1 MPSPSPNPLARRR
14 AAYANLLRST
24 LLENEYVPVTPYA
37 KQARFLLDPRSEGFY
52 GGAAG
57 GGKSEAIL
65 MGAAQYV
72 SIPGYAALILRRT
85 YQDLAMEGAIMDRSH
100 EWWDGSPAKW
110 SEIDKRWTFPSGA
123 TITFGYLQHERQ
135 KFRYKSAE
143 FQYVGWDEL
152 TDFTETMYE
161 YLFSRLRKKAGNP
174 VPLRVRSASNPDGT
188 HSDWVRERFVP
199 TDPNDIDETTGRPRR
214 LPLPP
219 GRFFVPANLDDNPHL
234 DQDEYAKQLAR
245 LDPVTYEMLRFGN
258 WDVRR
263 TGGMIDRDA
272 FGLVDRRPTT
282 TNFVRAWDLA
292 GTDSETADFTVGT
305 LWAEHGGR
313 FTICDVQRFRAD
325 PGGVE
330 TRMREVAEHDGH
342 NVRIGIPQDPGQ
354 AGKSQVQHLA
364 RNVLQG
370 FAVEA
375 SPESGSKEV
384 RARPWLAA
392 ARLGLVDV
400 VRAPWNAAFFSEVEA
415 FPDGANDDIVDAC
428 SRSHAMLSKP
438 TPRAGR
444 L

>member
-1 MPSPSPNPLARRR
+1 MPSRSPDPAARRR
-14 AAYANLLRST
+14 AAYERLLAT
-24 LLENEYVPVTPYA
+24 TILENEYIPVTPYP
-37 KQARFLLDPRSEGFY
+37 KQARFLLDPRHEGFY

-72 SIPGYAALILRRT
+72 SIPNYAALILRRT

-100 EWWDGSPAKW
+100 EWWDGTSARW

-143 FQYVGWDEL
+143 FQFVGWDEL

-174 VPLRVRSASNPDGT
+174 VPLRVRSASNPDGV
-188 HSDWVRERFVP
+188 HAEWVRERFVP
-199 TDPNDIDETTGRPRR
+199 MDPETNEMIA
-214 LPLPP
+214 LPP

-234 DQDEYAKQLAR
+234 DQKAYERQLAM
-245 LDPVTYEMLRFGN
+245 LDPVTFEMLRHGR

-272 FGLVDRRPTT
+272 FRLIDRAPDT
-282 TNFVRAWDLA
+282 TNVVRAWDLA
-292 GTDSETADFTVGT
+292 GTDSATADWTVGT
-305 LWAEHGGR
+305 KWAYHQAR
-313 FTICDVQRFRAD
+313 FSICDIVRFRAD

-330 TRMREVAEHDGH
+330 RRMRETAEMDGP

-354 AGKSQVQHLA
+354 AGKSQVKHLA
-364 RNVLQG
+364 TNVLQG

-392 ARLGLVDV
+392 ARNGLVDV
-400 VRAPWNAAFFSEVEA
+400 VRAPWNSTFFAEAEA
-415 FPDGANDDIVDAC
+415 FPDGPFDDTIDAC
-428 SRSHAMLSKP
+428 SRSHSMLAGP
-438 TPRAGR
+438 TPFASR